1 MTTRR
6 IEVETNRPR
15 FTERVSLDG
24 VTYRLTFRW
33 NDRAPAW
40 LVDIAS
46 EDGTM
51 VVSGRR
57 LAVNNLLTR
66 QFRHLPALPPG
77 HMMAFDTTLRASD
90 PGLTDLGTRV
100 IMLYAEAADVEA
112 AQ

>member
-1 MTTRR
+1 MTIRR
-6 IEVETNRPR
+6 IEVESNRPR
-15 FTERVSLDG
+15 FAERVSLDG

-33 NDRAPAW
+33 NDRASAW
-40 LVDIAS
+40 ILDIAS

-51 VVSGRR
+51 IISGRR

-66 QFRHLPALPPG
+66 QFRHLPACPPG
-77 HMMAFDTTLRASD
+77 HVMPFDTTLRATD